1 MGAQACADH
10 RRCISQVRPFVDHPG
25 ARPPGAGTLP
35 TLAAALTALGTYR
48 ARQTETG
55 LSREFVEA
63 GRLRSEGVDPRNF
76 TGAVEPS
83 DVVELAKLAAD
94 VRRDGRGEVQYR
106 MHGARGTL
114 YVRERAAADR
124 DGTVVGVIEDVGS
137 EHERLLRAETIERL
151 LIELEEHLY
160 TGWFDG
166 DGTYHETYQSPNGDL
181 LLGGAIR
188 ARRARACTR
197 AMNSAMPNGFAR

>member
-1 MGAQACADH
+1 MGAQASADH
-10 RRCISQVRPFVDHPG
+10 RRCMPQVRPFVDHPG

-48 ARQTETG
+48 ARQTESG

-76 TGAVEPS
+76 AGAVEPS
-83 DVVELAKLAAD
+83 DIVELAKLAAD

-114 YVRERAAADR
+114 YVCERAAADR
-124 DGTVVGVIEDVGS
+124 D
-137 EHERLLRAETIERL
+137 
-151 LIELEEHLY
+151 
-160 TGWFDG
+160 
-166 DGTYHETYQSPNGDL
+166 
-181 LLGGAIR
+181 
-188 ARRARACTR
+188 
-197 AMNSAMPNGFAR
+197 